1 MACTL
6 LGMRAGAKACPGTS
20 HQPRYVMTLHKKH
33 VMTCTMQQRCHAHWS
48 AWPCI
53 MYLTDLYFPLPTRSA
68 HSWWGQ
74 GPWHFGNS
82 GGLSGAAS
90 YSKNDGQNTA
100 LQLHSTHMQPALL
113 LHAASTFVAATGT
126 GKDKLAEMGTP
137 CWLATQDDAPQLEKE
152 RKPKD
157 TSGSDDIPHSSSA
170 KLSRHLRSQVS
181 LPRLR
186 APTS

>member
-1 MACTL
+1 
-6 LGMRAGAKACPGTS
+6 
-20 HQPRYVMTLHKKH
+20 
-33 VMTCTMQQRCHAHWS
+33 
-48 AWPCI
+48 
-53 MYLTDLYFPLPTRSA
+53 
-68 HSWWGQ
+68 
-74 GPWHFGNS
+74 
-82 GGLSGAAS
+82 
-90 YSKNDGQNTA
+90 
-100 LQLHSTHMQPALL
+100 MQPALL